1 MKLFESII
9 TSVSHAMGPFSVNRV
24 MPQQEIIPVGVFVFL
39 DHFDISAAPEQIP
52 RPDGELAHPHRG
64 IATLTYLL
72 KGEITHLDSYGHKGT
87 VDSGGVQWMKAG
99 NGIVHD
105 EWAKPINNKLIGL
118 QFWLNLNAKGKAES
132 LAYRAILSKKLP
144 VASIGKLGSRL
155 KVTIGSYK
163 NNSSEIPVESRQLLF
178 HLSVKSGDE
187 VKLPLKEGDQYAV
200 FLANGLIEVTGD
212 KLRSSQQAF
221 LKSRVKE
228 ISIIAK
234 EDSELFI
241 YGGEKYQEPIVSAGP
256 FVMNSEQEV
265 AIAYKDYQQG
275 NYRTIDYHKM

>member
-9 TSVSHAMGPFSVNRV
+9 SSVSHAMAPFAINRV
-24 MPQQEIIPVGVFVFL
+24 MPQQEVTPVGAFVFL
-39 DHFDISAAPEQIP
+39 DHFDISATPEQLP
-52 RPDGELAHPHRG
+52 KPDGKLAHPHRG

-118 QFWLNLNAKGKAES
+118 QFWLNLNAKGKAEIPEYKVVS
-132 LAYRAILSKKLP
+132 SEQLP
-144 VASIGKLGSRL
+144 LVNIGKMGSTLR
-155 KVTIGSYK
+155 VIIGKYE
-163 NNSSEIPVESRQLLF
+163 NNSSDIPVESRQSLF
-178 HLSVKSGDE
+178 HLSLKSGDE
-187 VKLPLKEGDQYAV
+187 IHLPLNESDQYAV
-200 FLANGLIEVTGD
+200 FLASGLIEVDGET
-212 KLRSSQQAF
+212 LNPLQQGF
-221 LKSRVKE
+221 LKNGVKT

-234 EDSELFI
+234 KNSELFI
-241 YGGEKYQEPIVSAGP
+241 FGGEKYLEPIVSGGP

-265 AIAYKDYQQG
+265 ATAYKDYQLG
-275 NYRTIDYHKM
+275 KYRTIDYSAI

>member
-9 TSVSHAMGPFSVNRV
+9 TSVSHAMGPFAVNRV
-24 MPQQEIIPVGVFVFL
+24 MPQQEITPVGAFVFL
-39 DHFDISAAPEQIP
+39 DHFDISATPEQMP
-52 RPDGELAHPHRG
+52 KPDGKLAHPHRG

-72 KGEITHLDSYGHKGT
+72 KGEVTHLDSYGHKGT

-118 QFWLNLNAKGKAES
+118 QFWLNLNAKGKAENP
-132 LAYRAILSKKLP
+132 AYKAISSEQLP
-144 VASIGKLGSRL
+144 VISIGKLGSTL
-155 KVTIGSYK
+155 KVIIGKYE

-187 VKLPLKEGDQYAV
+187 IKLSLNESDQYAA
-200 FLANGLIEVTGD
+200 FLANGSIEVAGE
-212 KLRSSQQAF
+212 KLQALQQGF
-221 LKSRVKE
+221 LRNGIKE

-234 EDSELFI
+234 ENSELFI
-241 YGGEKYQEPIVSAGP
+241 FGGEKYQEPIVSGGP
-256 FVMNSEQEV
+256 FIMNSKQEM
-265 AIAYKDYQQG
+265 AIAYKDYQLG
-275 NYRTIDYHKM
+275 KYRTIDYQKI